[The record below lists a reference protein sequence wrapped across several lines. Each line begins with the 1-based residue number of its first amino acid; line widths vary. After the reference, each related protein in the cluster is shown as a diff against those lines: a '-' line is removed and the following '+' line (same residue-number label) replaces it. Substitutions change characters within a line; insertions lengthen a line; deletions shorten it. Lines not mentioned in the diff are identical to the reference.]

1 MTLQEFVNT
10 YNGTTVG
17 SGQCVALITRYESD
31 VLGLVP
37 QVVGDGHQ
45 YYDDYYTNP
54 FLYNNFDRYTYNGTN
69 QPQAGDIVVWNTNVA
84 SPYGHVD
91 IAYSNISSSG
101 FTSFSQ
107 NWGTPLTCSLVNHDY
122 TNVSGWLRLKVT
134 PPTPTPTSG
143 KNKFNFILFG
153 YYSKLKRRW

>member
-54 FLYNNFDRYTYNGTN
+54 FLYNNFDRYTYNGQN
-69 QPQAGDIVVWNTNVA
+69 KPEPGDIVVWNTNVVP
-84 SPYGHVD
+84 PYGHVD
-91 IAYSNISSSG
+91 IAYRYITTTN
-101 FTSFSQ
+101 FQSFSQ
-107 NWGTPLTCSLVNHDY
+107 NWGTPLECSLVNHNY
-122 TNVSGWLRLKVT
+122 TNVSGWLRKKNGPV
-134 PPTPTPTSG
+134 PPTPTFER
-143 KNKFNFILFG
+143 KKFNFVLFG
-153 YYSKLKRRW
+153 YQNKLRRW

>member
-1 MTLQEFVNT
+1 MTLNEFVNT

-17 SGQCVALITRYESD
+17 NGQCVALVTLYEQL

-54 FLYNNFDRYTYNGTN
+54 FLYNNFDLFTYDGTN
-69 QPQAGDIVVWNTNVA
+69 KPKAGDIVVWNTNVA
-84 SPYGHVD
+84 PPYGHVD
-91 IAYSNISSSG
+91 IAYSNITSSH

-107 NWGTPLTCSLVNHDY
+107 NWGTPLACSLVNHDY
-122 TNVSGWLRLKVT
+122 TNVSGWLRKKEPSPVT
-134 PPTPTPTSG
+134 ITG
-143 KNKFNFILFG
+143 ENKFNFVLFG
-153 YYSKLKRRW
+153 YQNKKRR

>member
-1 MTLQEFVNT
+1 MTLQEFVNR

-54 FLYNNFDRYTYNGTN
+54 FLYNNFDRYTYNGNN

-84 SPYGHVD
+84 PPYGHVD

-122 TNVSGWLRLKVT
+122 TNVSGWLRLKTT
-134 PPTPTPTSG
+134 PPTPTPSSR